1 MDPAFYPRERLAL
14 RTLCWLGVVLLAGA
28 QLTRPGGW
36 GPGVQRLRIDVNEA
50 PLAELCAL
58 PGVGPATAA
67 ELVRQRPFAGEDEL
81 RALLGERGWALARG
95 YVRVGASRPGLPPS
109 REE

>member
-14 RTLCWLGVVLLAGA
+14 RTLCWLGVLLLVCL
-28 QLTRPGGW
+28 QLVRPAGW
-36 GPGVQRLRIDVNEA
+36 GAGVQRLRVDVNRA

-67 ELVRQRPFAGEDEL
+67 ELVRRRPFAGEEEL
-81 RALLGERGWALARG
+81 RALLGERVWARARG
-95 YVRVGASRPGLPPS
+95 YVRVGAPRPGVPPS